1 MGDSVIQGAGENRK
15 GTSRGVALI
24 EAIVSLFVVA
34 MVGMALL
41 QMVLMTR
48 KLQARRQQGLYIQ
61 SLLNSGLA
69 LTLQSPA
76 ENAQGQGRNGYHWVG
91 TRTQKAGYRLAKV
104 VVQKGDRVVAS
115 GEQVEVE

>member
-1 MGDSVIQGAGENRK
+1 MGGSVIQGAGGNRK

-61 SLLNSGLA
+61 SLINSGLA
-69 LTLQSPA
+69 LTLQSSA
-76 ENAQGQGRNGYHWVG
+76 DNAQGQGQDGYHWTG
-91 TRTQKAGYRLAKV
+91 TRTKKPGYRLARV
-104 VVQKGDRVVAS
+104 VVQKGEQVVAS
-115 GEQVEVE
+115 GELVEVE